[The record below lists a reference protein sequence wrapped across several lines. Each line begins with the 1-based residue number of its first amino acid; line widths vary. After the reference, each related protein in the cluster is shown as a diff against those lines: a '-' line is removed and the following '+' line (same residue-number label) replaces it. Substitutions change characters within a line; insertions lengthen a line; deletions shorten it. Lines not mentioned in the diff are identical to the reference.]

1 MRLPFQRKNQPAAAR
16 DSPKPLRSDAFLL
29 EAMDAWGDVVYRV
42 ALAQTGSAQRRR
54 RRVPGRVHAPAGTR
68 HRVRK
73 RRAPESLAAAR
84 HGEPLPRLGAF
95 DLEPP
100 HGRLHA
106 GACRHPRPR
115 RVRRRHLG
123 GRGRVARP
131 TCASRCTCSTSRATP
146 PKRSRA
152 SRDADPAPCE
162 PASTAPASS
171 CGTCW
176 KTTAANASR
185 ALQAAATP
193 YAERS
198 RTVTDPRNPGPRPT
212 VDEYRTMMRGTHVP
226 DQLKQATLS
235 EAGRRRGRQR

>member
-42 ALAQTGSAQRRR
+42 ALAQTGSPSDADDVFQTPSR
-54 RRVPGRVHAPAGTR
+54 ACGTR
-68 HRVRK
+68 VN
-73 RRAPESLAAAR
+73 ASESTSTGKPGCCKHR

-115 RVRRRHLG
+115 HVRRRHLG
-123 GRGRVARP
+123 GRGRVAARP
-131 TCASRCTCSTSRATP
+131 AHPGAPVLRRGLRHRRDRAHHGMPT
-146 PKRSRA
+146 
-152 SRDADPAPCE
+152 APCE

-193 YAERS
+193 CAERS

-226 DQLKQATLS
+226 PAEASDPERSGQAP
-235 EAGRRRGRQR
+235 GPQR